1 MTGALRSPRLPDD
14 LGHHGVPFEFSI
26 LADGLG
32 IPGLALHPAL
42 RAPRPCALSW
52 TGPTASQ
59 VLRLHP
65 DVGFL
70 EIATSW
76 APWDGDIPGLATIS
90 RTLSAAAQVLPL
102 LLGLCKRPPRSSK
115 LQYKLGTRVVVPRLG
130 SIGSKVW
137 EPLVCRTRNPRF
149 QDWEA
154 FVPRFGNQ
162 QIFKLETCG
171 PTPCHGHR
179 RDEWTIIRLHSL
191 ARVPQSQQDGSQR
204 RKLSIAQI
212 TSTVQ
217 SVQLGRG
224 SDRPVDCRTSLR
236 SGSQSHTFTSS
247 SRPDGLVD
255 TNDAALA
262 RLTVKEVRGP
272 TSGMVVQNHIPSGTQ
287 FLAKRLRVED
297 AKRSFRARPPSKPES

>member
-1 MTGALRSPRLPDD
+1 MSGALRSPRLPDD
-14 LGHHGVPFEFSI
+14 LGHRGVAFEFSI

-32 IPGLALHPAL
+32 IPVLALHPAL

-59 VLRLHP
+59 VILTLVSWRLQHP
-65 DVGFL
+65 GHLGWGHPRPGNYLQNFVSGTPGP
-70 EIATSW
+70 ATTSW
-76 APWDGDIPGLATIS
+76 
-90 RTLSAAAQVLPL
+90 TLQTTTGPASCSTTWEL
-102 LLGLCKRPPRSSK
+102 
-115 LQYKLGTRVVVPRLG
+115 VVPRLG

-149 QDWEA
+149 QDWDA

-162 QIFKLETCG
+162 QFFKLETCG
-171 PTPCHGHR
+171 PTPYHGHR
-179 RDEWTIIRLHSL
+179 RDEWTTIRLHSL

-204 RKLSIAQI
+204 CKLQLSIAQI
-212 TSTVQ
+212 TSTLQ

-236 SGSQSHTFTSS
+236 SGSQSRTFTSS
-247 SRPDGLVD
+247 SRPDGSVD

-287 FLAKRLRVED
+287 FLTKRLRVED
-297 AKRSFRARPPSKPES
+297 AKRSFRARPPSKSES

>member
-1 MTGALRSPRLPDD
+1 MAL
-14 LGHHGVPFEFSI
+14 
-26 LADGLG
+26 
-32 IPGLALHPAL
+32 
-42 RAPRPCALSW
+42 
-52 TGPTASQ
+52 ASQ
-59 VLRLHP
+59 VLRFILH
-65 DVGFL
+65 FEL
-70 EIATSW
+70 
-76 APWDGDIPGLATIS
+76 PGLALYPG
-90 RTLSAAAQVLPL
+90 RVLL
-102 LLGLCKRPPRSSK
+102 PPRSCAYILTLVSWR
-115 LQYKLGTRVVVPRLG
+115 LQHPGHLGMGTSQVLQLSPELCQRQPRSCHYFLDLANDRPGLASCSTNWELVVPRLG

-162 QIFKLETCG
+162 QFFKLETCG

-224 SDRPVDCRTSLR
+224 SGRPVDCRTSLR
-236 SGSQSHTFTSS
+236 SGSQSRTFTSS

-272 TSGMVVQNHIPSGTQ
+272 TSGMVVQNHIPSGIQ
-287 FLAKRLRVED
+287 FLARRLRVED
-297 AKRSFRARPPSKPES
+297 AKRSFRARPPSKSES